1 MIKGRTHVSSR
12 KTLPSDASPQVGTF
26 FPFAAGLASQSPGGH
41 ILPVFVCSLP
51 PSADKSRDPPLSSPP
66 SAPTFAK
73 RRVLSIQH
81 PRSSLSFFG
90 GEKSAYPRSSLHS
103 KSFQFFPC
111 LSPAPTFHV
120 PQLERDERLCL
131 KTQDATAAPYSSR
144 SRRGI
149 SGHFSPAPRI

>member
-26 FPFAAGLASQSPGGH
+26 FPFAAGLASQSPGGQ
-41 ILPVFVCSLP
+41 ILPVFVCPLP
-51 PSADKSRDPPLSSPP
+51 PSADKSRDPPPFLLPAVGAGVREKTRSLN
-66 SAPTFAK
+66 SA
-73 RRVLSIQH
+73 S
-81 PRSSLSFFG
+81 SSLSFFG

-103 KSFQFFPC
+103 KSFHFFPASPPLLHFTC
-111 LSPAPTFHV
+111 LSWG
-120 PQLERDERLCL
+120 DERLCL